1 MRRRTSDPRIDP
13 REVSPPR
20 RRRYAGDCAGPA
32 RRGTSEARRYPL
44 LMAGLSNRE
53 IAAAPGIE
61 LSAANARVN
70 RVCQVY
76 GVTTVRR
83 LLARR
88 IAELEAGRGEPPG
101 A

>member
-1 MRRRTSDPRIDP
+1 LSPSEE
-13 REVSPPR
+13 EV
-20 RRRYAGDCAGPA
+20 
-32 RRGTSEARRYPL
+32 YPL
-44 LMAGLSNRE
+44 LLAGLSNRE
-53 IAAAPGIE
+53 IAAALGIE
-61 LSAANARVN
+61 LPAANARVN

-88 IAELEAGRGEPPG
+88 IAELEAARGETPR

>member
-1 MRRRTSDPRIDP
+1 MRGPASLPGVPKGVRRTGPLSPSEE
-13 REVSPPR
+13 EV
-20 RRRYAGDCAGPA
+20 
-32 RRGTSEARRYPL
+32 YPL
-44 LMAGLSNRE
+44 LLAGLSNAE
-53 IAAAPGIE
+53 IARALGIE
-61 LSAANARVN
+61 RPAANARVR

-88 IAELEAGRGEPPG
+88 IAELEAGRGETPG